1 MFYNLVWAHIYAIP
15 QTFSTNT
22 RKNKDRTTSKYFAV
36 LSGHK
41 LKYISSTNTTVCKL
55 LLHNFRFQ
63 FRRWKESTKRVT
75 RHPNAPYV
83 IAVMPIFLQWLQ
95 EVQNHVTLNIVYLDR
110 PGKMMKWF
118 PFGALSLLFFYFN
131 HFNKEIFFFSTN
143 PKNHSTCVKLMW
155 LRKQTKTAV
164 LFPSVHKRKL
174 VSTNRWIFN
183 TISVH
188 AVDLN
193 PPTLWRLRTFFCC
206 LVWCSSYT
214 KLHFTPYIF
223 LFHSW
228 KNDFMSYEKLP
239 NPSLWATSTS
249 GSRRILTSLSYFN
262 SVHLLRRIFLDIFLS
277 LLL

>member
-118 PFGALSLLFFYFN
+118 PFAALSLLFFYFN

-155 LRKQTKTAV
+155 LRKQTKTTV

-193 PPTLWRLRTFFCC
+193 PPTLLWRLRTFFA
-206 LVWCSSYT
+206 VWY
-214 KLHFTPYIF
+214 
-223 LFHSW
+223 
-228 KNDFMSYEKLP
+228 DVLP
-239 NPSLWATSTS
+239 
-249 GSRRILTSLSYFN
+249 ILSYILPLTYFYFTREKMTLCLMKN
-262 SVHLLRRIFLDIFLS
+262 FQIRRFGR
-277 LLL
+277 LLLQAPGGFSLHSHTSIQCTSCAVFF